1 MSEPAESVIRN
12 YLAALERSDVNEL
25 LSYFRDDAVFID
37 GPRGTHEGIDAIRT
51 RNAIDGDAFQPQHR
65 GKGTRRES
73 GTVVT
78 ERVDTFEIQGK
89 SFDLEVA
96 AVIEVDGDNRIKRWR
111 DYYDLRSLEDRMA
124 AAFGLPVDRFN
135 SHGARPQPVSQEI
148 SRGHRHLDE
157 EPHHVFRSWPVAER
171 GVVVHAARRRRKPV
185 RRMRPPMG
193 RPVIQSQQPK
203 AVHPM
208 WQRAAM
214 TTPPTPAPG
223 WYPDPSRYRWAG
235 VLDRPGVGRTAGAAE
250 EVAQAEERSADRP
263 WCLRRAGDHRQP
275 GTEGG

>member
-51 RNAIDGDAFQPQHR
+51 EMQSMAMLSSLSIEVKALVANR
-65 GKGTRRES
+65 
-73 GTVVT
+73 GTVMT

-124 AAFGLPVDRFN
+124 AAF
-135 SHGARPQPVSQEI
+135 A
-148 SRGHRHLDE
+148 
-157 EPHHVFRSWPVAER
+157 
-171 GVVVHAARRRRKPV
+171 
-185 RRMRPPMG
+185 PP
-193 RPVIQSQQPK
+193 S
-203 AVHPM
+203 
-208 WQRAAM
+208 
-214 TTPPTPAPG
+214 
-223 WYPDPSRYRWAG
+223 
-235 VLDRPGVGRTAGAAE
+235 
-250 EVAQAEERSADRP
+250 
-263 WCLRRAGDHRQP
+263 
-275 GTEGG
+275 